1 MLSVQSTVTETQTKI
16 DALTSNLNVV
26 DVNLSVLT
34 AQAKR
39 QISTTNQI
47 EQHSRNECLRI
58 KDLPLDEQKMH
69 DNHYVKKTVYA
80 QVLAPILKAAADD
93 PNDSLEEV
101 PAMNLLLKNAHILP
115 KPRNAPDSAPNPILV
130 RLNMMD
136 VRHKIFK
143 YKKKVLSAPGCPR
156 ILEDLTSINSTVL
169 SSLFLN
175 KEIDSAWSL
184 QGAIFY
190 TKASDQSQKKKR
202 YRVYDVFEFLS
213 DDDLRRL
220 KISLPR
226 VSKKQTNAGVGEEEE
241 AE

>member
-1 MLSVQSTVTETQTKI
+1 
-16 DALTSNLNVV
+16 
-26 DVNLSVLT
+26 
-34 AQAKR
+34 
-39 QISTTNQI
+39 
-47 EQHSRNECLRI
+47 
-58 KDLPLDEQKMH
+58 MH

-226 VSKKQTNAGVGEEEE
+226 VPRSRRILESVRRRRRLNSWYFATKVLFMQGNSNIFLFSFFTCVQQV
-241 AE
+241 